1 LWGCDVLFLGR
12 AHTWPLLCE
21 RRLGRHKVRLL
32 DGRHARGNKVISVD
46 DLRHPDINLGWN
58 ANSYLL
64 LLVCVHDLGCNRLSL
79 ARLTVAFDLADIL
92 VDAAVHVLGAG
103 YANIHVLKQFT
114 LASRVRVFLGVLAL
128 VFVAVVIFHVVDF
141 IFGVWVRHSF
151 LVARVFGQGIVC
163 KLVHA
168 GAPTKL
174 DEFYA

>member
-1 LWGCDVLFLGR
+1 MP
-12 AHTWPLLCE
+12 A
-21 RRLGRHKVRLL
+21 RLR
-32 DGRHARGNKVISVD
+32 
-46 DLRHPDINLGWN
+46 
-58 ANSYLL
+58 
-64 LLVCVHDLGCNRLSL
+64 CNRLSL

-114 LASRVRVFLGVLAL
+114 LAARVRVFLGVLAL
-128 VFVAVVIFHVVDF
+128 FFVAVVIFHVVDF